1 MVTRSIKLML
11 EYLRNDPNVFRVFK
25 PNKPLL
31 RKMDVSVHIMSQA
44 SSESELALEFCGF
57 LMRYHRAV
65 DFGDFSDSPFVVQR
79 LRRFQ
84 EFKSWAEIDDLQS
97 LTETFMSRFD
107 QFKQSNHSAFQELL
121 TYMDKITK
129 EFTH

>member
-1 MVTRSIKLML
+1 MKSNNRFVMRSIKLML
-11 EYLRNDPNVFRVFK
+11 EYLRNDPNIFKVFK

-31 RKMDVSVHIMSQA
+31 RKMDLSVHIMSQTTQ
-44 SSESELALEFCGF
+44 ESELALEFCGF

-84 EFKSWAEIDDLQS
+84 EFKSWAEIDDL
-97 LTETFMSRFD
+97 
-107 QFKQSNHSAFQELL
+107 
-121 TYMDKITK
+121 
-129 EFTH
+129 